1 MRKTR
6 WVAWFDLTDAQKLQA
21 RHDFVDVRREPLLFE
36 YEIDAN
42 GAVVNVS
49 LIGFD

>member
-1 MRKTR
+1 MRKIR
-6 WVAWFDLTDAQKLQA
+6 WVAWFDLTDAQKLQV
-21 RHDFVDVRREPLLFE
+21 RQDFVDVSREPLLYE

-42 GAVVNVS
+42 GAVVNVA